1 MSKSKVNVDLVALKA
16 KALGFSHR
24 VLGSGRH
31 QLLFKSSTGALTG
44 TGYQGNLDSCFAYL
58 SGWADRES
66 TTSR

>member
-1 MSKSKVNVDLVALKA
+1 MAKVDVDLVAQKA

-31 QLLFKSSTGALTG
+31 QLLFKSRSGSLTG
-44 TGYQGNLDSCFAYL
+44 TGYQGNLDGCFAYL

-66 TTSR
+66 TAAT